1 MQSTRDRTP
10 WESHDWK
17 VKTLESVSAGGG
29 SRLAFTCRGCERK
42 FTYTTANNRAWA
54 TSSDGTA
61 LADEITSRWLAQ
73 SCPGR
78 PGEGDNQ
85 DRLTFKYPPK
95 PDAPK

>member
-1 MQSTRDRTP
+1 MPSKRDRSP

-29 SRLAFTCRGCERK
+29 SRLAFTCRACERK
-42 FTYTTANNRAWA
+42 FTLTTASNRAWA
-54 TSSDGTA
+54 TTADGTA
-61 LADEITSRWLAQ
+61 LADDISSRWLAQ

-78 PGEGDNQ
+78 PGELDAQ
-85 DRLTFKYPPK
+85 DRLNLKNPAK